1 MPTKECA
8 ERTLR
13 AELRT
18 PPLTEIAARIRA
30 GESHRDLAK
39 EYQIDQQG
47 LANRLRNGGYRFDTG
62 ETERDAR
69 LREMKQHLSSNLL
82 TYSLPWMRD
91 AICAQ
96 ADPEAWY
103 PEKGESTADAKKVC
117 QGCPVRQVCLE
128 FALEHKELFGVWG
141 GLSVRDRRKLSAG
154 QVAA

>member
-30 GESHRDLAK
+30 GESYRDLAK
-39 EYQIDQQG
+39 EYRVDQQG

-62 ETERDAR
+62 ETDRDAR
-69 LREMKQHLSSNLL
+69 LREMKQRLNASLRI
-82 TYSLPWMRD
+82 YSEPWMAE

-96 ADPEAWY
+96 TDPEAFY
-103 PEKGESTADAKKVC
+103 PEKGESTAEAKRVC
-117 QGCPVRQVCLE
+117 MGCPVRQVCLE
-128 FALEHKELFGVWG
+128 YALERKELFGVWG